1 MVEILMSRRVAQ
13 IVCAVFGVLMFL
25 LFFSGHPTAKA
36 ITLAITTQ
44 YWQVIAAFA
53 LIVGAVSF
61 VRVNVK
67 AIQRRQDI
75 PFRAIGLLGMISM
88 PVLAIGWGI
97 GGSSPFLWV
106 FENIQAP
113 MQSTVF
119 ALLAFFVASASLRG
133 FRARS
138 IPAAILLVS
147 AVVML
152 LSRSWFESTTSSF
165 LLTASDWLRNYP
177 SMAARRAILIGI
189 GLGSLTTSLRLI
201 VGIERTWLG
210 GSR

>member
-1 MVEILMSRRVAQ
+1 MGRRTAQ

-25 LFFSGHPTAKA
+25 LFFSNHPIAKS
-36 ITLAITTQ
+36 ITLTVTTQ

-61 VRVNVK
+61 ARVNLK
-67 AIQRRQDI
+67 AMSRRQDTQ
-75 PFRAIGLLGMISM
+75 FRAVGLLGMIAM
-88 PVLAIGWGI
+88 PVLALGWGI
-97 GGSSPFLWV
+97 GGASPFLWV

-113 MQSTVF
+113 MQATVF

-138 IPAAILLVS
+138 LPAAILLLS
-147 AVVML
+147 AVVL
-152 LSRSWFESTTSSF
+152 LISRSWFDSATSSA
-165 LLTASDWLRNYP
+165 LLAASEWLRNYP

-210 GSR
+210 GNR

>member
-1 MVEILMSRRVAQ
+1 MGRRTAQ
-13 IVCAVFGVLMFL
+13 IVCAIFGVLMFL
-25 LFFSGHPTAKA
+25 LFFSSHPIAKS
-36 ITLAITTQ
+36 ITLTITTQ

-67 AIQRRQDI
+67 AMRRGQDI
-75 PFRAIGLLGMISM
+75 WFRAVGLIGMIAM
-88 PVLAIGWGI
+88 PVLALGWGI

-113 MQSTVF
+113 MQATVF

-138 IPAAILLVS
+138 LPAAILLLS
-147 AVVML
+147 AVVVL
-152 LSRSWFESTTSSF
+152 LSRSWFESATASA

-210 GSR
+210 GNR

>member
-1 MVEILMSRRVAQ
+1 MTRRIAQ
-13 IVCAVFGVLMFL
+13 IVCAVFGVIMFL
-25 LFFSGHPTAKA
+25 LFFSSHPAARA

-61 VRVNVK
+61 VRVNAK
-67 AIQRRQDI
+67 AISRKQDALY
-75 PFRAIGLLGMISM
+75 RGVGLIGMIAM
-88 PVLAIGWGI
+88 PILAIGWGTA
-97 GGSSPFLWV
+97 GASPFLWM
-106 FENIQAP
+106 FENVQAP

-138 IPAAILLVS
+138 LPAAILLLA
-147 AVVML
+147 AVTML
-152 LSRSWFESTTSSF
+152 LSRSWFESATSSA
-165 LLTASDWLRNYP
+165 LLITSDWLRNFP

-210 GSR
+210 GSK

>member
-1 MVEILMSRRVAQ
+1 MGRRVAQ
-13 IVCAVFGVLMFL
+13 IVCAVFGVIMFL
-25 LFFSGHPTAKA
+25 LFFSDHPTARA
-36 ITLAITTQ
+36 ITLTVTTR

-61 VRVNVK
+61 VRVNFK
-67 AIQRRQDI
+67 GMRRKQDA
-75 PFRAIGLLGMISM
+75 PFRAIGLLGMAAM
-88 PVLAIGWGI
+88 PVLALGWGI
-97 GGSSPFLWV
+97 GGASPFLWV

-113 MQSTVF
+113 MQATVF

-138 IPAAILLVS
+138 VPAAILLLA

-152 LSRSWFESTTSSF
+152 LSRSWFESATSGI
-165 LLTASDWLRNYP
+165 LLATSDWLRNYP
-177 SMAARRAILIGI
+177 SMAARRAILVGI

-210 GSR
+210 GNK